1 VTFIVQTSAAAM
13 PHSCWGTYRRVA
25 VLEVDPGARPAMI
38 SERARGVRRVVAMW
52 EKLNVGKVALHAGLR
67 PVGRCA
73 WSRAMID
80 AAEMAEELNR

>member
-1 VTFIVQTSAAAM
+1 MTSAAAM
-13 PHSCWGTYRRVA
+13 PQSCWGVYRRVA